1 MSPDAPR
8 PDLAHIVADETAARR
23 RRILFRWVFAGVLV
37 AAGTGAALMMRPK
50 PVAAADRFRAEAVT
64 RGPLIHE
71 VTATGHLEAVG
82 TVSVGAEIS
91 GKIATVEVDYNARV
105 TKGQVLARFDK
116 TSLLAQD
123 QQAHASLG
131 VAKTSLHEAELAAEQ
146 AEREKKRVEALFASN
161 AVSAAERDAAVD
173 KADQT
178 AAHVASA
185 RAQINLQKA
194 SDSLA
199 DTNLARTDIV
209 SPIDGIVISRAV
221 EPGQTVAASFQAPEL
236 FVLAEDLRKMQ
247 VLAAIDEADIG
258 QVRVGQAARFT
269 VDAYPNKTFSAA
281 VAEVRNAPV
290 ITQNVVTYEAVLT
303 VANPDLELR
312 PGMTASLRIVAAEEK
327 DALLVPNAA
336 LRFTPPGQEASRGAN
351 HGVFVLA
358 PGGDPQFVQL
368 EPGLSDGVHTSVR
381 GELAAGAEVLVDLA
395 PTKPAKPAAKKT

>member
-8 PDLAHIVADETAARR
+8 PDLAHIVADETASRR

-50 PVAAADRFRAEAVT
+50 PVAAADRFRAEPVT
-64 RGPLIHE
+64 HGPLVHE

-105 TKGQVLARFDK
+105 TRGQVLARFDK

-131 VAKTSLHEAELAAEQ
+131 VAKTALREAELAAEQ

-173 KADQT
+173 KANQT
-178 AAHVASA
+178 AAHVANA
-185 RAQINLQKA
+185 RAQIALQKA

-368 EPGLSDGVHTSVR
+368 EPGLSDGVRTSVR

-395 PTKPAKPAAKKT
+395 PTKPAAKKT

>member
-8 PDLAHIVADETAARR
+8 PDLAHIVADETASRR

-50 PVAAADRFRAEAVT
+50 PVAAADRFRAEPVT
-64 RGPLIHE
+64 HGPLVHE

-91 GKIATVEVDYNARV
+91 DKIATVEVDYNARV
-105 TKGQVLARFDK
+105 TRGQVLARFDK

-131 VAKTSLHEAELAAEQ
+131 VAKTALREAELAAEQ

-173 KADQT
+173 KANQT
-178 AAHVASA
+178 AAHVANA
-185 RAQINLQKA
+185 RAQIALQKA

-368 EPGLSDGVHTSVR
+368 EPGLSDGVRTSVR

-395 PTKPAKPAAKKT
+395 PTKPAAKKT